1 MNEAVKATNVQDAQ
15 PIIEIENLSISFF
28 TRKGEIPAVMD
39 FSCKVMPGEAM
50 GIVGESG
57 CGKSTVSLGIMRD
70 LSNIGKIV
78 GGKIKFHGRDMGE
91 MSEEELRS
99 IRGNKISMIYQEP
112 MASLNPAMKI
122 GQQLMEVPILHDK
135 VSRQEAYD
143 RALEMVRA
151 VKLPD
156 PERIMR
162 SYPHQL
168 SGGQQQ
174 RIVIAMALLSKPSL
188 LLLDEPTTA
197 LDVTVEA
204 GIVELVK
211 GLGKEFGTSMIF
223 VSHNLG
229 LILETCDKI
238 TVMYS
243 GEAVE
248 TGRIEDVFD
257 RMRHPYTQGLFRSI
271 PLPGADKNERPLV
284 AIPGQL
290 PLPQERPKGCNFG
303 PRCHHFVEGVCNAAE
318 IPMIPVE
325 GHEGHF
331 SRCVR
336 FNEIDWAALPPDAK
350 KGSEPVK
357 PGQPVL
363 KINDLKKYYHIGAGG
378 VFGGGA
384 GRTVKANETISFEAR
399 ESETVAIVG
408 ESGCGKSTLAK
419 VLLGLE
425 TASSGEVLLGNKP
438 IQNTPI
444 EKRDVDTVSAI
455 QMVFQNPF
463 DTLNPSHTVGSQII
477 RTLEKFGVGKTVAE
491 RRQRMLELLDLVKL
505 PRQFADRKPRQ
516 LSGGQKQRIGVA
528 RAFAGA
534 AKVVVADEPVSAL
547 DVSVQAAVTELLMDI
562 QRKNKTTMLFI
573 SHDLSVV
580 RYIADRVVVM
590 YLGHI
595 VEQGTTDQIFQP
607 PYHPYTEALL
617 SAIPIAD
624 TSVVK
629 KHIVLEGDIPSAMN
643 PPPGCPFQTR
653 CRWKKF
659 VPGNKCETQLPPL
672 RDLGGGHKSLCWLDD
687 EQLAT
692 MEPVIRFDN
701 NEASE
706 PHDPEPVD
714 PPHGVGPGYAG
725 EPPKRPHGKRGDA
738 GAGEIGAEAEE
749 NEARARSRRE
759 ESRDKEG
766 GQQADRSH
774 GDRSTLEPFKPREV
788 GDGREAVDPDVR
800 PGTTDRGPDKK

>member
-1 MNEAVKATNVQDAQ
+1 MNEAVRNPATPTNGPANA

-39 FSCKVMPGEAM
+39 FSCTVMPGEAM

-78 GGKIKFHGRDMGE
+78 GGKIKFQGKDMGE
-91 MSEEELRS
+91 LSDEELRS
-99 IRGNKISMIYQEP
+99 IRGNKIAMIYQEP
-112 MASLNPAMKI
+112 MASLNPAMKV
-122 GQQLMEVPILHDK
+122 GQQLMEVPLIHDK
-135 VSRQEAYD
+135 VSKEEAHK
-143 RALEMVRA
+143 RALDMVRA

-156 PERIMR
+156 PERMMR

-174 RIVIAMALLSKPSL
+174 RIVIAMALLSKPAL

-204 GIVELVK
+204 GIVDLVK
-211 GLGKEFGTSMIF
+211 GLGEKFGTSMIF

-229 LILETCDKI
+229 LILETCDRI

-248 TGRIEDVFD
+248 TGKIKDVFD

-271 PLPGADKNERPLV
+271 PLPGADKNSRPLIS
-284 AIPGQL
+284 IPGQL
-290 PLPQERPKGCNFG
+290 PLPHERPKGCNFG

-318 IPMIPVE
+318 IPMIEVA

-336 FNEIDWAALPPDAK
+336 FNEIDWEALPPGAK
-350 KGSEPVK
+350 KVNERVV
-357 PGQPVL
+357 PGAPVL
-363 KINDLKKYYHIGAGG
+363 KIEDLRKYYRVGG
-378 VFGGGA
+378 SEVFGSSE
-384 GRTVKANETISFEAR
+384 GRVVKANETISFMAR

-425 TASSGEVLLGNKP
+425 TASAGTVTLGNKE
-438 IQNTPI
+438 IQSTGI
-444 EKRDVDTVSAI
+444 EKRSVDTVSSI

-463 DTLNPSHTVGSQII
+463 DTLNPSHSVGSQII
-477 RTLEKFGVGKTVAE
+477 RTLEKFNVGKTVAD
-491 RRQRMLELLDLVKL
+491 RRKRMLELLDLVKL
-505 PRQFADRKPRQ
+505 PRAFETRKPRQ

-528 RAFAGA
+528 RAFAGD

-590 YLGHI
+590 YLGYI
-595 VEQGTTDQIFQP
+595 VEQGTTDQIFAP

-629 KHIVLEGDIPSAMN
+629 RHIVLEGDIPSAMN
-643 PPPGCPFQTR
+643 PPSGCPFQTR
-653 CRWKKF
+653 CGYKKL
-659 VPGNKCETQLPPL
+659 VPDNLCETKVPPVKH
-672 RDLGGGHKSLCWLDD
+672 LGGGHMSLCWLSDD
-687 EQLAT
+687 VLAT
-692 MEPVIRFDN
+692 MEPVIKFDK
-701 NEASE
+701 EHAAHE
-706 PHDPEPVD
+706 GVPDD
-714 PPHGVGPGYAG
+714 APHGDGPGFAG
-725 EPPKRPHGKRGDA
+725 TPPKRPRGKTGSAEADA
-738 GAGEIGAEAEE
+738 ARQAGEE
-749 NEARARSRRE
+749 
-759 ESRDKEG
+759 
-766 GQQADRSH
+766 
-774 GDRSTLEPFKPREV
+774 T
-788 GDGREAVDPDVR
+788 EAVSKARRHEVR
-800 PGTTDRGPDKK
+800 DEVSETGDTPKPGVSRKPN

>member
-1 MNEAVKATNVQDAQ
+1 
-15 PIIEIENLSISFF
+15 
-28 TRKGEIPAVMD
+28 
-39 FSCKVMPGEAM
+39 
-50 GIVGESG
+50 
-57 CGKSTVSLGIMRD
+57 
-70 LSNIGKIV
+70 
-78 GGKIKFHGRDMGE
+78 
-91 MSEEELRS
+91 
-99 IRGNKISMIYQEP
+99 
-112 MASLNPAMKI
+112 MASLNPAMKV
-122 GQQLMEVPILHDK
+122 GKQLMEVPLIHEK
-135 VSRQEAYD
+135 VSKREAY
-143 RALEMVRA
+143 RRSLEMLKSVR
-151 VKLPD
+151 LPD

-174 RIVIAMALLSKPSL
+174 RIVIAMALLSNPAL

-211 GLGKEFGTSMIF
+211 DLGKRLGTSMIF

-229 LILETCDKI
+229 LILETCDRI

-248 TGRIEDVFD
+248 TGSVKDVFD

-271 PLPGADKNERPLV
+271 PLPGADKNERPLI

-290 PLPQERPKGCNFG
+290 PLPHQRPKGCNFG
-303 PRCHHFVEGVCNAAE
+303 PRCHHFVQGLCDAAE
-318 IPMIPVE
+318 IPMIPVA
-325 GHEGHF
+325 GHDNHY

-336 FNEIDWAALPPDAK
+336 FNEIDWSAVPEGATK
-350 KGSEPVK
+350 HHEPVK
-357 PGQPVL
+357 PGAPVL
-363 KINDLKKYYHIGAGG
+363 QIADLKKYYRVAANE
-378 VFGGGA
+378 VFGGRE
-384 GRTVKANETISFEAR
+384 GRVVKANETISFQAR

-425 TASSGEVLLGNKP
+425 TASSGSITLGNKE
-438 IQNTPI
+438 IQSTGI
-444 EKRDVDTVSAI
+444 ELRDVHTVSSI

-477 RTLEKFGVGKTVAE
+477 RTLEKFKIGGNMAD

-505 PRQFADRKPRQ
+505 PRAFETRKPRQ

-528 RAFAGA
+528 RAFAGN

-590 YLGHI
+590 YLGYI
-595 VEQGTTDQIFQP
+595 VEQGTTDQIFAP

-624 TSVVK
+624 THVVK

-653 CRWKKF
+653 CRYKHL
-659 VPGNKCETQLPPL
+659 VPDHRCETEVPPA
-672 RDLGGGHKSLCWLDD
+672 RDLGDGHMSLCWLSDD
-687 EQLAT
+687 VLAK
-692 MEPVIRFDN
+692 MEPVISFD
-701 NEASE
+701 
-706 PHDPEPVD
+706 
-714 PPHGVGPGYAG
+714 
-725 EPPKRPHGKRGDA
+725 
-738 GAGEIGAEAEE
+738 
-749 NEARARSRRE
+749 
-759 ESRDKEG
+759 
-766 GQQADRSH
+766 
-774 GDRSTLEPFKPREV
+774 
-788 GDGREAVDPDVR
+788 
-800 PGTTDRGPDKK
+800 

>member
-1 MNEAVKATNVQDAQ
+1 MNEAVKATNIGNAQ

-28 TRKGEIPAVMD
+28 TKRGEIPAVMD
-39 FSCKVMPGEAM
+39 FSCNVMPGEAM

-70 LSNIGKIV
+70 LSNVGKIV
-78 GGKIKFHGRDMGE
+78 GGRIKFQGRDMGDL
-91 MSEEELRS
+91 SEEELRA
-99 IRGNKISMIYQEP
+99 IRGNKIAMIYQEP
-112 MASLNPAMKI
+112 MASLNPAMKV
-122 GQQLMEVPILHDK
+122 GQQLMEVPIIHEK
-135 VSRQEAYD
+135 VSKEEAYN
-143 RALEMVRA
+143 RSLAMLKSVR
-151 VKLPD
+151 LPD
-156 PERIMR
+156 PARMMN

-174 RIVIAMALLSKPSL
+174 RIVIAMALLSKPAL

-229 LILETCDKI
+229 LILETCDRI

-248 TGRIEDVFD
+248 TGKIKDVFD

-271 PLPGADKNERPLV
+271 PLPGADKNSRPLV

-290 PLPQERPKGCNFG
+290 PLPHERPKGCNFG

-318 IPMIPVE
+318 IPMIEVE
-325 GHEGHF
+325 GHENHF

-336 FNEIDWAALPPDAK
+336 FNEIDWEAMPPTAKAAK
-350 KGSEPVK
+350 EPVK
-357 PGQPVL
+357 PGAPMLQ
-363 KINDLKKYYHIGAGG
+363 IDDLKKYYKVAANEI
-378 VFGGGA
+378 FGGA
-384 GRTVKANETISFEAR
+384 EGRTVKANETISFTAR

-419 VLLGLE
+419 ILLGLE
-425 TASSGEVLLGNKP
+425 TATDGKVMLGNRG
-438 IQNTPI
+438 IGDTSI
-444 EKRDVDTVSAI
+444 EKRDVETISSI

-463 DTLNPSHTVGSQII
+463 DTLNPSHSVGSQII
-477 RTLEKFGVGKTVAE
+477 RTLEKFGIGKTVAD
-491 RRQRMLELLDLVKL
+491 RRKRMLELLDLVKL
-505 PRQFADRKPRQ
+505 PRAFETRMPRQ

-528 RAFAGA
+528 RAFAGK

-562 QRKNKTTMLFI
+562 QRENKTTMLFI

-629 KHIVLEGDIPSAMN
+629 KHIVLDGDIPSAMN
-643 PPPGCPFQTR
+643 PPSGCPFQTR
-653 CRWKKF
+653 CGYKKL
-659 VPGNKCETQLPPL
+659 VPDGLCEREVPPVRNL
-672 RDLGGGHKSLCWLDD
+672 AGGHQVKCHLSQAEFDKMENVISFAKDD
-687 EQLAT
+687 A
-692 MEPVIRFDN
+692 PD
-701 NEASE
+701 
-706 PHDPEPVD
+706 
-714 PPHGVGPGYAG
+714 
-725 EPPKRPHGKRGDA
+725 DA
-738 GAGEIGAEAEE
+738 
-749 NEARARSRRE
+749 R
-759 ESRDKEG
+759 
-766 GQQADRSH
+766 H
-774 GDRSTLEPFKPREV
+774 
-788 GDGREAVDPDVR
+788 
-800 PGTTDRGPDKK
+800 